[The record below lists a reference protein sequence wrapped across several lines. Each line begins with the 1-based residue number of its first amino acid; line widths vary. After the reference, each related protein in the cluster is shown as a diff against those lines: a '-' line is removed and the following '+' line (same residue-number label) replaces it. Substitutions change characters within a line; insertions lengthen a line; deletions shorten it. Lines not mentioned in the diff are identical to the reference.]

1 MDALRDTPTAITA
14 SLNEAFGLN
23 SYGHPNW
30 RVVLAQNHTR
40 KSYGVWHEFDDGNW
54 EQFGIEPD
62 GKWKYNPIHA
72 KNVVEGVKDEP
83 MFPVKGWII
92 ERWFPASAWGPRAAW
107 EIKMG
112 PYPEEGEY
120 WIMGPAHE
128 TLPEIGDIKG
138 AIQVW
143 EHEWAARPKTLDA
156 VFQMFIAEEKA
167 QKEAEIKKLDDE
179 LNAFFRGEIK
189 PLFNST
195 SLAAQ
200 AVRNEA
206 AESAGVRSHIGAGQ

>member
-1 MDALRDTPTAITA
+1 
-14 SLNEAFGLN
+14 
-23 SYGHPNW
+23 
-30 RVVLAQNHTR
+30 
-40 KSYGVWHEFDDGNW
+40 
-54 EQFGIEPD
+54 
-62 GKWKYNPIHA
+62 
-72 KNVVEGVKDEP
+72 
-83 MFPVKGWII
+83 
-92 ERWFPASAWGPRAAW
+92 
-107 EIKMG
+107 
-112 PYPEEGEY
+112 
-120 WIMGPAHE
+120 MGPAHE

-206 AESAGVRSHIGAGQ
+206 AESVGIRSHIGAGQ